1 MKEYENNEDYQNN
14 GAPEASGAQ
23 NNENPFSIFT
33 KSNMSKIFDW
43 GNKIN
48 DDIKGINEKFPKI
61 NINNEKPKKKKLI
74 PRDYQKQIF
83 EKAKNQNSII
93 FVETGKGKTFISIML
108 MADLL
113 GINIDNDDDEKPKYD
128 KNKKI
133 IFLVCDTA
141 LVEQQRK
148 QIQKILN
155 IEVGTIQGK
164 KDKKS
169 KNDYDSFI
177 SKWNSLSIFVGIP
190 SIIYKLLSCGF
201 INIFQI
207 SMLIF
212 DECHHT
218 ADDHPY
224 NQIMREFYFFYKKI
238 KELDHYKYPRIY
250 GLTASPMKSGI
261 KNNSLEVAA
270 YEAMQKLSENLD
282 CVIVIDPE
290 MINSNA
296 KEMRPGENIDQYLN
310 DDTYIEVQYHTEI
323 KEYKTIITTLH
334 NECFLN
340 ILEIGFS
347 DVNRKK
353 PELSIEYYEEQYTKY
368 LKEKFKTNNL
378 EDYNKICQIFDFLYN
393 LKNISPF
400 FHIFEKIQRHIFMI
414 LENLCLDSLIFYFEA
429 LIGNYTSIYQKKIDE
444 NNLSIKSSNSSI
456 NFSETEEDEDDETD
470 ILSLE
475 PESIEE
481 MKNIFSDIMEKLKE
495 IRKSKDYISDRLKKL
510 FIKINN
516 LFESNSKSKFII
528 FIANRI
534 VAHFL
539 KPALSSYLK
548 KYHKNKKCDEII
560 GINKQKSGGGTTLTP
575 SLTLKRLN
583 EIISNFN
590 EDKFD
595 ILIGTSAIEEGL
607 DIQSCNAVLALV
619 ELNTPKSFI
628 QIKGRARK
636 SNSHFYIFTN
646 SAAKAKL
653 KIKNFISVG
662 EKMKDLF
669 EGKICKDFRT
679 KDFIYRKPDFYF
691 EFDENSHA
699 KITMGNVSIFFN
711 EIKQQIESNGI
722 KFKSNIE
729 IKKVK
734 STKPSQEFEFVG
746 TINIETDLYIK
757 SEFPKSSDR
766 QNSKENATKVCQ
778 LYALLYLKKYKYLDS
793 HLKFCIKGMK

>member
-1 MKEYENNEDYQNN
+1 MQENETNEDNQNKE
-14 GAPEASGAQ
+14 APEAPGALPENIFSSISNLNVSNQ
-23 NNENPFSIFT
+23 IYNGSQINYDNKEDNEGFSKNNI
-33 KSNMSKIFDW
+33 I
-43 GNKIN
+43 I
-48 DDIKGINEKFPKI
+48 
-61 NINNEKPKKKKLI
+61 EKPKKKKLI

-83 EKAKNQNSII
+83 EKAKDQNSII

-108 MADLL
+108 MAESL
-113 GINIDNDDDEKPKYD
+113 GININNEEKPKYD

-141 LVEQQRK
+141 LVEQQRN

-169 KNDYDSFI
+169 KNDYDSFRK
-177 SKWNSLSIFVGIP
+177 KWNSLTIFVGIP
-190 SIIYKLLSCGF
+190 SIIYKLLSSGF

-224 NQIMREFYFFYKKI
+224 NQIMKEFYFFYKKN
-238 KELDHYKYPRIY
+238 KDLKNLNYPRIY
-250 GLTASPMKSGI
+250 GLTASPMKNAI
-261 KNNSLEVAA
+261 KNNSLEFAA
-270 YEAMQKLSENLD
+270 FEAMQKLSENLD

-310 DDTYIEVQYHTEI
+310 DDTYIEVKYHTEI
-323 KEYKTIITTLH
+323 KRYKTIIATLF
-334 NECFLN
+334 NECFYS
-340 ILEIGFS
+340 ILKIGLC
-347 DVNRKK
+347 DLKNKK
-353 PELSIEYYEEQYTKY
+353 HELSIDFYEEQYPNY

-378 EDYNKICQIFDFLYN
+378 EDYNKICQNYDYLYN
-393 LKNISPF
+393 LKNYSPF

-444 NNLSIKSSNSSI
+444 INLSIKSSNSSI

-539 KPALSSYLK
+539 KPALSSYLNEN
-548 KYHKNKKCDEII
+548 HKNKKCDEII

-662 EKMKDLF
+662 QKMKDLF

-679 KDFIYRKPDFYF
+679 KDFIYRKPDFLF
-691 EFDENSHA
+691 EFYPNSHA

-711 EIKQQIESNGI
+711 EIKQQIESTGI
-722 KFKSNIE
+722 KFRSSIE

-734 STKPSQEFEFVG
+734 STKPNQEFEFVG
-746 TINIETDLYIK
+746 TIKIETDLDIN
-757 SEFPKSSDR
+757 SEFPKSSGR
-766 QNSKENATKVCQ
+766 QNSKENATKMCQ
-778 LYALLYLKKYKYLDS
+778 LYALLSLKKYKYLDS